1 MAKAAELY
9 RYNRRVFIAP
19 PWPEIFEQDRERK
32 QTPEEAART
41 HDAMVA
47 TYFEL
52 GYDLAEIPRV
62 PVDERV
68 RFVVAS
74 SNPPPHSGGGE
85 APTAARVSPDSA

>member
-41 HDAMVA
+41 YDAMVA

-52 GYDLAEIPRV
+52 GYDLADPARPGRRTRAVRRRV
-62 PVDERV
+62 EQP
-68 RFVVAS
+68 
-74 SNPPPHSGGGE
+74 
-85 APTAARVSPDSA
+85 SPA